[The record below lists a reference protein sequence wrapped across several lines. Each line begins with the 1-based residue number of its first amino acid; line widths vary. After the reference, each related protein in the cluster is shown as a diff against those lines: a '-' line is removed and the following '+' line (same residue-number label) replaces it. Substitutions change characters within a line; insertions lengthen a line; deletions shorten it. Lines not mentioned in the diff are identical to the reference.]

1 MIPPRLRLA
10 IRGTLFVSHV
20 TKRAACYKGEGP
32 VKYLADMKLG
42 RATVT
47 IAITVVSFALLWLV
61 VTAIYALR

>member
-1 MIPPRLRLA
+1 MLR
-10 IRGTLFVSHV
+10 
-20 TKRAACYKGEGP
+20 KRTACYKGEGP
-32 VKYLADMKLG
+32 VKYLEDMKLG